1 MYNNVF
7 KSDVCYENVKP
18 DSRSVAL
25 PGGSVSGNCK
35 RKRDSVTVTTRVFYN
50 SKCQTEN
57 VKALFSR
64 GNKRRILRQGTL
76 IKSHTPFTHKTSGAI
91 NGKGRN
97 HGMTVLSQPPLVTV
111 VDASVQ
117 KAVQQITSS
126 KSPGEPVYPQK
137 HHLVSQVKQ
146 DSQLGGLSAGG
157 PIKQVAPAIEKC
169 DNGITHEPS
178 AINNSV
184 EGVNVNTQENQ
195 ESNNTYGSDDGQTL
209 APLFDIN
216 ECIEGDKYLNM
227 IVNKKL
233 NKALSKNQYMACN
246 IFRQWRAQS
255 EFDFGFI
262 PLSDFILPSDESV
275 SEYVSCPI
283 ECHRKVK
290 ASGNL
295 NFLKCRIPV
304 RSQLNIEEWEKQ
316 LQDYWDIQLLQL
328 LKFGFP
334 LDFNRASKLKHDNKN
349 HTSATEFSAD
359 VETYLSEE
367 IKYGAILGP
376 YSQCPIADC
385 HFSPFMTREKST
397 SNNRRVI
404 IDLSWPK
411 HFSVNAGVDK
421 NSYLGTDFILS
432 FPTIDDITDAVKKV
446 GRGAH
451 IYKIDVSRAF
461 RHVRLD
467 PHDYDLMGL
476 NWKGVTYVDATLA
489 FGSRHGTQIFQ
500 RLSDAIRHMMRR
512 QGFTVL
518 NYVDDFLGI
527 ATPSVARRSYDAL
540 LELLQKLGLE
550 VSVKKLVGPATKVT
564 CLGVDVDSVE
574 RMVSIPDAKLRQI
587 VVTVKEWLQKHFCSK
602 RQLQSLLGN
611 LLYVHK
617 CVKPGRYFLNRMLEL
632 LRNNYDAS
640 TITLTNEFKRDL
652 RWFDKFLSRYNG
664 RSFFDHKPVFGVIDL
679 DACLTGLGGRYNN
692 KVYHLPVVKHFQ
704 NLGIVHLEMVNILV
718 AVRIFALDWQHRSI
732 LVRCDN
738 AAVVQVL
745 NNGKTKDPFLATCAR
760 NIWYCMAHHDINLS
774 FSHVL
779 GKNNQVA
786 DLLSRWQNTQQQMAQ
801 LWAWVENPLWM
812 HTDPFLLELD
822 YEI

>member
-1 MYNNVF
+1 M
-7 KSDVCYENVKP
+7 SWEN
-18 DSRSVAL
+18 
-25 PGGSVSGNCK
+25 
-35 RKRDSVTVTTRVFYN
+35 
-50 SKCQTEN
+50 
-57 VKALFSR
+57 
-64 GNKRRILRQGTL
+64 
-76 IKSHTPFTHKTSGAI
+76 
-91 NGKGRN
+91 
-97 HGMTVLSQPPLVTV
+97 
-111 VDASVQ
+111 
-117 KAVQQITSS
+117 
-126 KSPGEPVYPQK
+126 
-137 HHLVSQVKQ
+137 
-146 DSQLGGLSAGG
+146 
-157 PIKQVAPAIEKC
+157 
-169 DNGITHEPS
+169 
-178 AINNSV
+178 
-184 EGVNVNTQENQ
+184 
-195 ESNNTYGSDDGQTL
+195 
-209 APLFDIN
+209 
-216 ECIEGDKYLNM
+216 
-227 IVNKKL
+227 
-233 NKALSKNQYMACN
+233 
-246 IFRQWRAQS
+246 
-255 EFDFGFI
+255 
-262 PLSDFILPSDESV
+262 
-275 SEYVSCPI
+275 
-283 ECHRKVK
+283 
-290 ASGNL
+290 
-295 NFLKCRIPV
+295 
-304 RSQLNIEEWEKQ
+304 Q
-316 LQDYWDIQLLQL
+316 LQDYWDVQLLQL

-334 LDFNRASKLKHDNKN
+334 LDFNRASELKHDNKN
-349 HTSATEFSAD
+349 HTSATKFPAD
-359 VETYLSEE
+359 VDAYLSEE

-376 YSQCPIADC
+376 FSHCPITDC

-397 SNNRRVI
+397 STNRRVI
-404 IDLSWPK
+404 VDLSWPK

-461 RHVRLD
+461 HHVRLD

-476 NWKGVTYVDATLA
+476 NWKGVTFDARLA

-500 RLSDAIRHMMRR
+500 RVSDAIRHMMRR

-518 NYVDDFLGI
+518 NYVDDSIGVG
-527 ATPSVARRSYDAL
+527 VARRSYDAL
-540 LELLQKLGLE
+540 LQLFQKLGLE
-550 VSVKKLVGPATKVT
+550 VSVYRLVGPATKVT

-574 RMVSIPDAKLRQI
+574 RMVSIPDAKLSEI
-587 VVTVKEWLQKHFCSK
+587 VRSVKEWLQKHFCSK

-632 LRNNYDAS
+632 LHNNYDAS
-640 TITLTNEFKRDL
+640 TITLTHEFKRDL

-692 KVYHLPVVKHFQ
+692 EVYHLPVVKHFQ
-704 NLGIVHLEMVNILV
+704 NLGIVHLKMVNILV

-745 NNGKTKDPFLATCAR
+745 NNGKTKDPFLATCAI
-760 NIWYCMAHHDINLS
+760 NIWYCMAQHDINLS
-774 FSHVL
+774 YSHVL

-812 HTDPFLLELD
+812 HTDPSLLELD

>member
-1 MYNNVF
+1 M
-7 KSDVCYENVKP
+7 
-18 DSRSVAL
+18 VA
-25 PGGSVSGNCK
+25 
-35 RKRDSVTVTTRVFYN
+35 
-50 SKCQTEN
+50 
-57 VKALFSR
+57 
-64 GNKRRILRQGTL
+64 
-76 IKSHTPFTHKTSGAI
+76 
-91 NGKGRN
+91 
-97 HGMTVLSQPPLVTV
+97 
-111 VDASVQ
+111 
-117 KAVQQITSS
+117 
-126 KSPGEPVYPQK
+126 
-137 HHLVSQVKQ
+137 QVKQ
-146 DSQLGGLSAGG
+146 DSELGDLSAGG
-157 PIKQVAPAIEKC
+157 PIKQVAPAIERC
-169 DNGITHEPS
+169 ENGITHEPS
-178 AINNSV
+178 AIINNV
-184 EGVNVNTQENQ
+184 EGVNVNTHKNH
-195 ESNNTYGSDDGQTL
+195 ESNNTYGSDDGQTF

-216 ECIEGDKYLNM
+216 ECIAGDKYLNM

-233 NKALSKNQYMACN
+233 SKALSENQHMPCN
-246 IFRQWRAQS
+246 IFRQWQAQS

-262 PLSDFILPSDESV
+262 PLSEFILPSDESV
-275 SEYVSCPI
+275 IEYVSCPI

-304 RSQLNIEEWEKQ
+304 TSQLNIEEWEKQ
-316 LQDYWDIQLLQL
+316 LQDYWDVQLLQL

-334 LDFNRASKLKHDNKN
+334 LDSNRASELKHDNKS
-349 HTSATEFSAD
+349 HTSATEFPAD
-359 VETYLSEE
+359 VEAYLSEE
-367 IKYGAILGP
+367 IKYGAMLGP
-376 YSQCPIADC
+376 FSHCPITDC
-385 HFSPFMTREKST
+385 HFSPLLTREKSNST
-397 SNNRRVI
+397 NRHVMV
-404 IDLSWPK
+404 DLSWPK
-411 HFSVNAGVDK
+411 HFSVNAGIDK

-476 NWKGVTYVDATLA
+476 NWKSVTYVDATLA
-489 FGSRHGTQIFQ
+489 FGTQIFQ
-500 RLSDAIRHMMRR
+500 RLSDAIRHMMHR

-518 NYVDDFLGI
+518 NYVDDFIGVE
-527 ATPSVARRSYDAL
+527 TPCVARRSYDAL

-550 VSVKKLVGPATKVT
+550 VSVNKLVGPATKVT

-587 VVTVKEWLQKHFCSK
+587 VLSVKEWLQKHFCSK

-640 TITLTNEFKRDL
+640 TITPTHEFKRDL

-692 KVYHLPVVKHFQ
+692 KVYHLPVVEHFQ

-718 AVRIFALDWQHRSI
+718 AVRIFAPDWQHRSI

-760 NIWYCMAHHDINLS
+760 NIWYFMAHHDINLS
-774 FSHVL
+774 YSHVL

-812 HTDPFLLELD
+812 HTHPSLLELD